1 MVYLNQL
8 KKENKMKNFPG
19 HDNQLVALK
28 RIEGQIRGIQKMIE
42 SGSYCVDILIQLQA
56 IVGAIGKVEDKI
68 LKRHIDSCVVKA
80 FKGGSDAV
88 KHQKI
93 EEVLDILSR
102 FRKN

>member
-1 MVYLNQL
+1 M
-8 KKENKMKNFPG
+8 KKFPG
-19 HDNQLVALK
+19 HEEQLVSLK
-28 RIEGQIRGIQKMIE
+28 RIEGQIRGIQKMIQN
-42 SGSYCVDILIQLQA
+42 GKYCVDILIQLQA

-80 FKGGSDAV
+80 FKGRSEAA